1 MIIFISFV
9 SKINGSC
16 FVLLLYPVR
25 VCYMTG
31 VLHPD
36 LIVLS
41 RISNIQTFYELS
53 SLESCFFP
61 STVNA
66 I

>member
-9 SKINGSC
+9 SKINGSWL
-16 FVLLLYPVR
+16 VLLLYPLR

-31 VLHPD
+31 VSHPD

-41 RISNIQTFYELS
+41 RISNIKLS
-53 SLESCFFP
+53 S
-61 STVNA
+61 N
-66 I
+66 